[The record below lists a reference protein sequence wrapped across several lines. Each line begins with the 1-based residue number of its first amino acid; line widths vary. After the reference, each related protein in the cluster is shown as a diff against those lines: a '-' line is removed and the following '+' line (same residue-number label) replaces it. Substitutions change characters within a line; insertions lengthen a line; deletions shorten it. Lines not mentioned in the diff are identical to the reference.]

1 MTYVKSQKQEG
12 PHQPLPSKVVM
23 EAVWLF
29 GVVLVHSDPKGPPPR
44 YVPL

>member
-1 MTYVKSQKQEG
+1 MLKAKKQEG
-12 PHQPLPSKVVM
+12 SYQPLPSKVVM